1 MTSATAA
8 RTATMRAAVVDG
20 PRAASVR
27 STPVPEPRPGQ
38 VLVRIEGCGV
48 CGSNGPVWEGRPW
61 LRYPLAPGEPGHEGW
76 GVDVASGRHVAL
88 LSYHAF
94 AEYDVADAD
103 AVVELPDALAEM
115 PFPGEAVAC
124 AVNVFRRSGIEA
136 GHTVAVVGVGFL
148 GSLVLQLARAAGA
161 EVVAFSRRE
170 WARDLARSLGART
183 PDEARD
189 ESCDVVVE
197 VAGVQQTLDLATRL
211 VRVRGRLV
219 IAGYHQDAERRVDM
233 QTWNWRG
240 LDVVNAHE
248 RDPAVYVRGMREAV
262 QAVLD
267 GRLEPRPLITH
278 TFPLDRIGDA
288 FEAARTR
295 PDGFLKGVVVP

>member
-148 GSLVLQLARAAGA
+148 GSLVLQLAR
-161 EVVAFSRRE
+161 R
-170 WARDLARSLGART
+170 LGART
-183 PDEARD
+183 PDEPRD

-278 TFPLDRIGDA
+278 AFPLDRIADA

-295 PDGFLKGVVVP
+295 PDGFLKAVVTT